1 MQPPSPSPAANCD
14 THLPLAPCRSSKATA
29 QAGTGSADTNFPWK
43 RLVKWLPSATATAQP
58 IRQQG
63 TQSPPG
69 AGSAKAPQSKAA
81 PRGPSRWTPLGRSRY
96 VQGISSPEAATR
108 PQRPGQ
114 PGHEAMRPASHTGA
128 EGLRPQLRLDPGRM
142 WSRCSPVCRAGNPG
156 KTQRYDMDG
165 SGDKEAWDAAGGG
178 DVVGGV
184 TRTAS
189 RPLYLPDTQGCC
201 VLTVHLKTTM
211 KRPPTTDNPSHKS
224 FRIFTYL
231 SVSL

>member
-1 MQPPSPSPAANCD
+1 M
-14 THLPLAPCRSSKATA
+14 
-29 QAGTGSADTNFPWK
+29 NFPWK
-43 RLVKWLPSATATAQP
+43 RLVKWLPGATAMAQP

-96 VQGISSPEAATR
+96 VQRISSPEAATR

-114 PGHEAMRPASHTGA
+114 PGHEAMPPASHTGV
-128 EGLRPQLRLDPGRM
+128 EGPRPQLRLDPGRV

-156 KTQRYDMDG
+156 KAQRYDTDG
-165 SGDKEAWDAAGGG
+165 SGDKEGRDAAGGVG
-178 DVVGGV
+178 DVVGAV

-201 VLTVHLKTTM
+201 VLTVNLKTTM
-211 KRPPTTDNPSHKS
+211 KRPPTTDSPSDKS
-224 FRIFTYL
+224 FRIFTHL
-231 SVSL
+231 SVRL